1 MSINVAES
9 SHAPSLSTRRR
20 WLTLV
25 ALMLPVLLVSIDNTV
40 LSFAVPALSRDLQ
53 PTATQLLW
61 IVDIYPLV
69 LAGLLVTMGTL
80 GDRLGRRRLLLIG
93 ATGFGVVSVW
103 AAFSAD
109 ASHLI
114 AARAAMGIFGAT
126 LMPATLALLRNVFTD
141 DGERRFAIAVWAAGF
156 SGGAALGPIVGGWL
170 LEHFWW
176 GSVFLLNVPVLVIFL
191 IAAPQLVPESRGSRA
206 GRFDLVSVALSILA
220 MVPLVYAVKTV
231 AHDGLVPMA
240 LVLLA
245 VAATAGWLFVR
256 RQLHRPDPLLDVR
269 LFQRPVFAA
278 SVAANLVAALG
289 MAGLLFLLAQYLQL
303 VLGLSPMV
311 AGLWLL
317 PGLVGTVALGL
328 LAAAVADR
336 APLHVLVPIGIGVS
350 ALGYAVGTTLTG
362 HSGIGVAVAVFVLV
376 GAGSGFTETLTN
388 DAILAAVPPARAG
401 AASSISETAYELGSA
416 FGVAILGSVASA
428 IYRDRVALPETIAAG
443 DRATASETLGG
454 AVEVAGA
461 QGDPGVGAALLDS
474 AREAFASGLAVTAA
488 AGVALLAVTAVW
500 VGLALRRGARRDDA
514 ERAQP
519 LRPLDPAGT
528 TDPEDATRV
537 LTSGAR

>member
-1 MSINVAES
+1 MSTPLAAS
-9 SHAPSLSTRRR
+9 SHAVSPSTRRR
-20 WLTLV
+20 WLALV

-114 AARAAMGIFGAT
+114 AARAAMGVFGAT

-176 GSVFLLNVPVLVIFL
+176 GSVFLLNVPVLVVFL
-191 IAAPQLVPESRGSRA
+191 IAAPFLVPESRGDRT
-206 GRFDLVSVALSILA
+206 GRFDVLSVTLSILA
-220 MVPLVYAVKTV
+220 TVPVVYGVKTF
-231 AHDGLVPMA
+231 AHDGFV
-240 LVLLA
+240 VGA
-245 VAATAGWLFVR
+245 VAPLLVAVIAGTWFVR
-256 RQLHRPDPLLDVR
+256 RQLRRPEPLLDVR

-278 SVAANLVAALG
+278 SVVANLVAALAI
-289 MAGLLFLLAQYLQL
+289 AGLLFLLAQYLQL

-317 PGLVGTVALGL
+317 PGLVATVTCGL
-328 LAAAVADR
+328 IAAAVAER
-336 APLHVLVPIGIGVS
+336 APLHVLVPLGIAVS
-350 ALGYAVGTTLTG
+350 GGGYLLGTTLTG
-362 HSGIGVAVAVFVLV
+362 DSGIGVLVAIFVLV
-376 GAGSGFTETLTN
+376 GAGAGFTETLTN

-416 FGVAILGSVASA
+416 FGVAILGSLASA
-428 IYRDRVALPETIAAG
+428 TYRAQVEIPAVLPAAERAAAG
-443 DRATASETLGG
+443 ETLGG
-454 AVEVAGA
+454 AVEVAA
-461 QGDPGVGAALLDS
+461 GAADPAVGGALLES
-474 AREAFASGLAVTAA
+474 AKTAFAEGMAATAV
-488 AGVALLAVTAVW
+488 AGVVAMALTAVG
-500 VGLALRRGARRDDA
+500 VGLALRRADGDHGAGGPRSADA
-514 ERAQP
+514 AGRQP
-519 LRPLDPAGT
+519 EPSVPSRT
-528 TDPEDATRV
+528 H
-537 LTSGAR
+537 

>member
-1 MSINVAES
+1 MDTTPVIS
-9 SHAPSLSTRRR
+9 PKRR
-20 WLTLV
+20 WLALA

-53 PTATQLLW
+53 PSATQLLW

-93 ATGFGVVSVW
+93 ATGFGLVSIW

-109 ASHLI
+109 ATHLI
-114 AARAAMGIFGAT
+114 AARAAMGVFGAT

-191 IAAPQLVPESRGSRA
+191 IAAPLLVPESRGSRV
-206 GRFDLVSVALSILA
+206 GRFDLVSVALSILT

-231 AHDGLVPMA
+231 AHDGLVPLA
-240 LVLLA
+240 LVPA
-245 VAATAGWLFVR
+245 VVAVTAGGLFVR
-256 RQLHRPDPLLDVR
+256 RQLRRADPLLDVR

-278 SVAANLVAALG
+278 SVVANLVAALA

-317 PGLVGTVALGL
+317 PGLVATVGMGL
-328 LAAAVADR
+328 LAAAVAER
-336 APLHVLVPIGIGVS
+336 APLHVLVPLGIAVS
-350 ALGYAVGTTLTG
+350 GAGYLLGTTLTG
-362 HSGIGVAVAVFVLV
+362 HTGIGILVAIFVLV
-376 GAGSGFTETLTN
+376 GAGAGFTETLTN
-388 DAILAAVPPARAG
+388 DAILAAVPPQRAG

-416 FGVAILGSVASA
+416 FGVAILGSLASA
-428 IYRDRVALPETIAAG
+428 MYRARVEVPAALAGADRTAA
-443 DRATASETLGG
+443 TETLGG

-461 QGDPGVGAALLDS
+461 QSDPSVGAALLSS
-474 AREAFASGLAVTAA
+474 AREAFASGMATTAVAGVVLSALTAVGVGLVLRRAAGTAGTAGTARPSDATAA
-488 AGVALLAVTAVW
+488 ESEPV
-500 VGLALRRGARRDDA
+500 GAR
-514 ERAQP
+514 
-519 LRPLDPAGT
+519 
-528 TDPEDATRV
+528 
-537 LTSGAR
+537 